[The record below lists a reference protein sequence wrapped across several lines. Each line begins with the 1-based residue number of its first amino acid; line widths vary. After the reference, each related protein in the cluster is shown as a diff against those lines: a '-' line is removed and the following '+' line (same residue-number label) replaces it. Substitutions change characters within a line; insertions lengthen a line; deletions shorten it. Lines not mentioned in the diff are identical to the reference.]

1 MITLAICALMYFV
14 AREISLRYSSE
25 NFKRL
30 KWIALLG
37 AALSLIGAI
46 LTVVGVTGIQGI
58 EWSVYGA
65 MWIGSLWLR
74 GMPYKPWMLYAIPG
88 SSLVIIVSG
97 FIINAATAGLLVI
110 ALCAGS
116 ALYSYM
122 VNGKSLKVIPWRE
135 GIIFTVFLIADIIY
149 PTTIFRVWEGIVL
162 LYIIISRLIAYLHN
176 IYFKSI
182 TDRLTGL
189 YNRKTFVEYVESFIQ
204 AQHKVTVLFIDLDDF
219 KKKNDTEGH
228 AAGDLALVNAASLLK
243 KLVEGRGVAGR
254 FGGEELVALVIEDD
268 AVEIAE
274 TFRKNLPE
282 FAGVTASIGVAVSND
297 ELDAQGLIAKADDAM
312 YAAKHSGKN
321 KVVS

>member
-1 MITLAICALMYFV
+1 MYFV

-46 LTVVGVTGIQGI
+46 LTVVKVTGIQSI

-74 GMPYKPWMLYAIPG
+74 GLPYKSWMLYAIPG
-88 SSLVIIVSG
+88 SLLVIILSS
-97 FIINAATAGLLVI
+97 FIFNAATAGLLVI
-110 ALCAGS
+110 ALSAGS
-116 ALYSYM
+116 ALYSYI

-149 PTTIFRVWEGIVL
+149 PTAIFRVWEGIVL

-282 FAGVTASIGVAVSND
+282 FAGVTASIGVAVSDD

-312 YAAKHSGKN
+312 YVAKHSGKN